1 MKILYIQTFPLWGSG
16 SGTYARYLAQEV
28 GRHFKVALVAPDTRH
43 VPNVTLYPLKTSKQ
57 VVFTGHPE
65 WPNAIL
71 YTDITSHDLIEMYE
85 EMLNSVRA
93 AVEDFNPNIIHV
105 HHAFPLSWCARVI
118 KSVYQIPYVIS
129 IHGSELPTVQK
140 DKRYLA
146 LTGDALRRARRIVPN
161 SFWTKEWLFKVFG
174 DEFRSEVRVIPG
186 GVDVRKFNPNLAT
199 DDIDKKYHLTGKKV
213 VLFAGKLTH
222 YKGVRYLIAAAKKIN
237 AEIVIVGEGPERQY
251 LEEKTRSLE
260 LSNIHFI
267 GHVAE
272 GDELRKFYNRA
283 DVFVAPSVWDEPLG
297 LVILEAMS
305 CKTPVVVTRKG
316 GIPLA
321 VKDGVNGFFVRP
333 KNATEIAA
341 KVNKLLSNE
350 EKRDKMAENAR
361 RIVEE
366 KFSWETIAHR
376 FILMYMRF
384 AHFPKVK
391 NNHSPKH
398 KQLKIS

>member
-1 MKILYIQTFPLWGSG
+1 MKILYLQTFPLWGSG
-16 SGTYARYLAQEV
+16 SGTYARFLASEV
-28 GRHFKVALVAPDTRH
+28 GRHFKVAMVAPETRH
-43 VPNVTLYPLKTSKQ
+43 VPNVTLYPMKISQK

-65 WPNAIL
+65 WPGARL
-71 YTDITSHDLIEMYE
+71 YTDISNHEIIEFYE
-85 EMLNSVRA
+85 EILNSVRA
-93 AVEDFNPNIIHV
+93 AVEDFSPNIIHV

-118 KSVYQIPYVIS
+118 KSVYQIPYIIS

-174 DEFRSEVRVIPG
+174 DEFRSAVRVIPG
-186 GVDVRKFNPNLAT
+186 GVDLKKFNPNLAT

-222 YKGVRYLIAAAKKIN
+222 YKGVRYLIAAAKKIA
-237 AEIVIVGEGPERQY
+237 AEIVIVGEGPERKY
-251 LEEKTRSLE
+251 LEEKTKAME
-260 LSNIHFI
+260 LTNIHFI

-272 GDELRKFYNRA
+272 GDELSKFYNRA

-366 KFSWETIAHR
+366 KFSWEIIAHR

-384 AHFPKVK
+384 AYFPKVK
-391 NNHSPKH
+391 NHNGPKH
-398 KQLKIS
+398 KQLKIG